1 MARERQTLSGG
12 NFMAFSILGVVYVD
26 EDNDDDYSDG
36 EGIAGVHVDVDDA
49 SAVTAE
55 DGGYE
60 LESFLEGMQTITL
73 SPEDGDFPPNPFTP
87 VTFET
92 DFSASPGMTLDL
104 IDLTT
109 LQTSASGTMTG
120 ASQLRGLGLIG
131 LELITGD
138 GEQSIF
144 GTQGDDTLSSGGDND
159 VLNGGSGD
167 DTLNGESGNDDL
179 KGGADDDTLNGGG
192 GNDTLN
198 GGTDSDT
205 MAGGSGSDTYVVGQ
219 LDDIVIEGFDE
230 GSADAVQS
238 AVNCILWDNVERLT
252 LTGSANRFGT
262 GNDLNNTIV
271 GNSGNNLLDGRGGA
285 DTVRGGGG
293 ADTLRWSSSDVL
305 LDGGGGNNDTL
316 KLAGSGA
323 HLKLTTVANGKIAGI
338 ERIDLSSRGDHTLT
352 LNASEVLD
360 LSGTSNTLRVLGNS
374 ADTVHRGSGW
384 THGADKMISG
394 QSYESYTKG
403 LATLLVDSDINSVI

>member
-198 GGTDSDT
+198 GGTDNDT
-205 MAGGSGSDTYVVGQ
+205 MAGGSGNDTYVVGQ
-219 LDDIVIEGFDE
+219 LDDVVTEEFDD
-230 GSADAVQS
+230 GSADAVLS
-238 AVNCILWDNVERLT
+238 SVNCILWENVENLT
-252 LTGSANRFGT
+252 LTGSSNRFGT
-262 GNDLNNTIV
+262 GNDLANTIV
-271 GNSGNNLLDGRGGA
+271 GNSGNNVLDGRI
-285 DTVRGGGG
+285 G
-293 ADTLRWSSSDVL
+293 ADTLR
-305 LDGGGGNNDTL
+305 G
-316 KLAGSGA
+316 
-323 HLKLTTVANGKIAGI
+323 
-338 ERIDLSSRGDHTLT
+338 
-352 LNASEVLD
+352 
-360 LSGTSNTLRVLGNS
+360 
-374 ADTVHRGSGW
+374 
-384 THGADKMISG
+384 
-394 QSYESYTKG
+394 
-403 LATLLVDSDINSVI
+403 